1 MRALATQAPAPDE
14 ALARSP
20 DLAGPAV
27 YAASG
32 LSLAAAL
39 VHLWATPGHLAEWWG
54 YGAFF
59 LAAALLQGSLA
70 ALVLRWSGVY
80 PLLGAGIAGN
90 LGLVLVFVLTRTN
103 GVPVGPHAGE
113 VEAAAPVD
121 VAAMMAELGAVLAL
135 TVLLKGRYRGI
146 AVNAMLALG
155 AALWLLRLA
164 GVLA

>member
-1 MRALATQAPAPDE
+1 MRALAPRTPGQVPA
-14 ALARSP
+14 RTP

-27 YAASG
+27 YAASA

-39 VHLWATPGHLAEWWG
+39 AHLWATPEHLAEWWG

-59 LAAALLQGSLA
+59 LAAALLQGSFA
-70 ALVLRWSGVY
+70 ALVLRWAGVY
-80 PLLGAGIAGN
+80 PLLVAGIGGN
-90 LGLVLVFVLTRTN
+90 LGLVLVFVLTRTT
-103 GVPVGPHAGE
+103 GVHVGPHAGV
-113 VEAAAPVD
+113 VEAAAPLD
-121 VAAMMAELGAVLAL
+121 VAAMVAELGAVVAL
-135 TVLLKGRYRGI
+135 TVLLGGRYRGI

>member
-1 MRALATQAPAPDE
+1 MRALAPESPGEIPA
-14 ALARSP
+14 RTP

-39 VHLWATPGHLAEWWG
+39 VHLWATPELLSEWWG

-59 LAAALLQGSLA
+59 LAAALLQGSFA

-80 PLLGAGIAGN
+80 PLLFAGIGVN
-90 LGLVLVFVLTRTN
+90 LGLVLVFVLTRTS
-103 GVPVGPHAGE
+103 GVPVGPHEGL
-113 VEAAAPVD
+113 VERATPLD
-121 VAAMMAELGAVLAL
+121 LAAMVAELGAVLAL
-135 TVLLKGRYRGI
+135 TVLLGGRYRRV